1 MIKAQFASLSSDQHG
16 HMFLMSEMRSK
27 DEAEKDKGI
36 INENKV
42 TMKTSKHKNTSA
54 EANTP

>member
-1 MIKAQFASLSSDQHG
+1 MSSDQHG
-16 HMFLMSEMRSK
+16 HMFPMSEMRSK
-27 DEAEKDKGI
+27 DEEEKDKGI

-54 EANTP
+54 KANTP